1 MKLLRAKF
9 ENFRLLRDLEIE
21 FSTDPV
27 RNLTVIRAE
36 NETGKTT
43 MLTALQW
50 ALYGDEALPG
60 DAKTYRLHPIDSGFG
75 TIRTVVEVDFETVP
89 TLRSSRV
96 VSTLKRYRV
105 VRAVTETI
113 GASGWRR
120 GEATLRLY
128 DLTAKG
134 SDPQEYGENRVRV
147 ELPPELREVFFT
159 DGDRAL
165 SFIDAD
171 SVTVKRQRVENAIK
185 ALLGLSIIESAQRHV
200 KQAAADVNRRV
211 RESDASGRARE
222 ASARIE
228 ALDAE
233 LARLEPKH
241 AEAIANRARCEEQ
254 YERLGKQIEQA
265 LAQGDRSELATQ
277 LKRAMENRRR
287 SDALELSLAKEQGE
301 LLKSKVLAKQLLA
314 DAVAVAT
321 GKLEALKARGRIP
334 NQTIP
339 VLSECLEQ
347 GICICG
353 ESLDQLNS
361 DGDRRHKHIV
371 EMIEASRAA
380 DAIQKTITELYY
392 GARDLMQPGQAQG
405 WRDLYADLMD
415 RRNKVA
421 QTIKDLAAEEA
432 QIEAKIALVPD
443 LDIQHLREQ
452 KKVAR
457 RHADD
462 YGDTASRAAF
472 RIEAARS
479 ERAAAVKERD
489 NFLKEETKGQ
499 RLAAELLAGQDV
511 LRVFERALDRLKSDE
526 LGRVSTLMNEIF
538 LEMIGADTEQGAI
551 IRRAEISRDFD
562 ILVFGPDDRLLSPD
576 RDLNGASRRALTLAF
591 ILALT
596 RVSGVEAP
604 NIIDTPLGMMSG
616 YVKSSVVRVAAR
628 YSSQLILFLTR
639 SEIAGTTALLAEY
652 ADKVITL
659 TNPAHYPRM
668 LLYAPPSDVIQVV
681 RCNCSYDENCPT
693 CARKMEVEPEAASS
707 QVTA

>member
-21 FSTDPV
+21 FSVNPA

-60 DAKTYRLHPIDSGFG
+60 DPKTYRLHPIDAVGG
-75 TIRTVVEVDFETVP
+75 VRIVVEVDFETTP
-89 TLRSSRV
+89 APRSSRV
-96 VSTLKRYRV
+96 TPTLKRYRV
-105 VRAVTETI
+105 VRTVTETVT
-113 GASGWRR
+113 GTTWRR
-120 GEATLRLY
+120 GEPMLRLY
-128 DLTAKG
+128 DLGTKG
-134 SDPQEYGENRVRV
+134 SQPDEYGENRVRT

-185 ALLGLSIIESAQRHV
+185 ALLGLSIVESAQRHV
-200 KQAAADVNRRV
+200 KQAAADVNKRV

-228 ALDAE
+228 ALDTE
-233 LARLEPKH
+233 LSALEPKH
-241 AEAIANRARCEEQ
+241 VDALGNRARCEEQ

-265 LAQGDRSELATQ
+265 LAQGDRSELATGLQ
-277 LKRAMENRRR
+277 RVKANRKREEAI
-287 SDALELSLAKEQGE
+287 ELSMAREQGE
-301 LLKSKVLAKQLLA
+301 LLKSKVLAKQLLSET
-314 DAVAVAT
+314 VAIAT
-321 GKLEALKARGRIP
+321 QQLESLKERGGIP

-339 VLSECLEQ
+339 VLVECLGQ
-347 GICICG
+347 GCCICG
-353 ESLDQLNS
+353 ETLEED
-361 DGDRRHKHIV
+361 DPEGKRRRDHIDHL
-371 EMIEASRAA
+371 IETSRTA

-392 GARDLMQPGQAQG
+392 GARDLMQPGEAES
-405 WRDLYADLMD
+405 WRELYADLCD

-421 QTIKDLAAEEA
+421 QTLRDLAAEEA
-432 QIEAKIALVPD
+432 QLEAKIALVPD
-443 LDIQHLREQ
+443 VDIQHLREQ

-462 YGDTASRAAF
+462 YGDAASRTGF
-472 RIEAARS
+472 RIEAARR
-479 ERAAAVKERD
+479 ERKDAEDERD
-489 NFLKEETKGQ
+489 GYLKEETKGQ

-511 LRVFERALDRLKSDE
+511 LQIFERALERLKSDE
-526 LGRVSTLMNEIF
+526 LTRVSALMNEIF
-538 LEMIGADTEQGAI
+538 LEMIGADAEQGAI
-551 IRRAEISRDFD
+551 IRRAEISREFD
-562 ILVFGPDDRLLSPD
+562 ILVYGPDERLLSPD

-596 RVSGVEAP
+596 KISGVEAP

-628 YSSQLILFLTR
+628 YSAQLILFLTR
-639 SEIAGTTALLAEY
+639 SEIAGIEGLLKEY
-652 ADKVITL
+652 AEKVITL

-668 LLYAPPSDVIQVV
+668 LINEPPSGAVQVV
-681 RCNCSYDENCPT
+681 RCDCSYDESCKI
-693 CARKMEVEPEAASS
+693 CERKMEVDLEAAKLEAA
-707 QVTA
+707 Q

>member
-60 DAKTYRLHPIDSGFG
+60 NAKTYRLHPIDSGIG
-75 TIRTVVEVDFETVP
+75 TVRTVVEVDFETVP
-89 TLRSSRV
+89 ALRSSRV
-96 VSTLKRYRV
+96 VSTPKRYRV
-105 VRAVTETI
+105 VRTVTETV
-113 GASGWRR
+113 GASEWRR
-120 GEATLRLY
+120 GEPMLRLY
-128 DLTAKG
+128 ELTTKG
-134 SDPQEYGENRVRV
+134 SDPQEYSENRVRT

-185 ALLGLSIIESAQRHV
+185 ALLGLSIVESAHRHV
-200 KQAAADVNRRV
+200 KQAAADVNKRV

-228 ALDAE
+228 ALDVE
-233 LARLEPKH
+233 LAGLEPSQ
-241 AEAIANRARCEEQ
+241 AEASANRARCEEQ

-265 LAQGDRSELATQ
+265 LMQGDRSELATQ
-277 LKRAMENRRR
+277 LKRVKDNRKRT
-287 SDALELSLAKEQGE
+287 DALELSLAKEQGE
-301 LLKSKVLAKQLLA
+301 LLKSKELAKQLLA
-314 DAVAVAT
+314 DAVTVAA

-339 VLSECLEQ
+339 VLSECLGQ

-353 ESLDQLNS
+353 ESLDDS
-361 DGDRRHKHIV
+361 DPAGDRRHKHIV

-392 GARDLMQPGQAQG
+392 GAQDFMQPGEAQS
-405 WRDLYADLMD
+405 WRDLYADLTD

-421 QTIKDLAAEEA
+421 QTIKNLAAEEA
-432 QIEAKIALVPD
+432 QIEAKIALVPNV
-443 LDIQHLREQ
+443 DIQHLREQ

-457 RHADD
+457 KRADD
-462 YGDTASRAAF
+462 YGDAASRAAY
-472 RIEAARS
+472 RIEAARD
-479 ERAAAVKERD
+479 ERAATVKERD
-489 NFLKEETKGQ
+489 DYLKEETKGQ
-499 RLAAELLAGQDV
+499 RLAAELLVGQDV

-551 IRRAEISRDFD
+551 IRRAEISQDFD

-596 RVSGVEAP
+596 KVSGVEAP

-639 SEIAGTTALLAEY
+639 SEIAGTEALLAEY

-668 LLYAPPSDVIQVV
+668 LLHEPPSDVIQVI
-681 RCNCSYDENCPT
+681 RCDCSYDQSCQT
-693 CARKMEVEPEAASS
+693 CARKMEVESGVTNVEEAA
-707 QVTA
+707 

>member
-60 DAKTYRLHPIDSGFG
+60 DPKTYRLHPIDSGVG
-75 TIRTVVEVDFETVP
+75 TVRTVVEVDFETVP
-89 TLRSSRV
+89 ALRSSRV

-105 VRAVTETI
+105 VRTVTETVN
-113 GASGWRR
+113 ASGWRR
-120 GEATLRLY
+120 GEPTLRLY

-134 SDPQEYGENRVRV
+134 SDPQEYGENRVRT

-185 ALLGLSIIESAQRHV
+185 ALLGLSIVESAQRHV
-200 KQAAADVNRRV
+200 KQAAADVNKRV

-233 LARLEPKH
+233 LATLEPKQ
-241 AEAIANRARCEEQ
+241 AEAIANRARSEEQ

-277 LKRAMENRRR
+277 LKRVKDNRKR
-287 SDALELSLAKEQGE
+287 SDALELALAREQGE

-339 VLSECLEQ
+339 VLNECLTQ
-347 GICICG
+347 GVCICN
-353 ESLDQLNS
+353 ETLDETDP
-361 DGDRRHKHIV
+361 DGSRRRQHIN

-392 GARDLMQPGQAQG
+392 GARDLMQPGEAQS

-443 LDIQHLREQ
+443 IDIQHLREQ
-452 KKVAR
+452 KKIAR
-457 RHADD
+457 KHADD
-462 YGDTASRAAF
+462 YGDAASRAAF

-489 NFLKEETKGQ
+489 DYLKEETKGQ
-499 RLAAELLAGQDV
+499 RLAAELVAGQDV

-526 LGRVSTLMNEIF
+526 LGRVSALMNEIF

-551 IRRAEISRDFD
+551 IRRAEISQDFD
-562 ILVFGPDDRLLSPD
+562 ILVYGPDERLLSPD

-596 RVSGVEAP
+596 KVSGVEAP

-639 SEIAGTTALLAEY
+639 SEIAGTEALLAEY

-668 LLYAPPSDVIQVV
+668 LLHAPTSDVIQVV
-681 RCNCSYDENCPT
+681 RCDCSYDESCT
-693 CARKMEVEPEAASS
+693 VCARKMEVEPGAAPLEEAA
-707 QVTA
+707 

>member
-60 DAKTYRLHPIDSGFG
+60 DAKTYRLHPIDSSIG
-75 TIRTVVEVDFETVP
+75 TVRTVVEVDFETVP
-89 TLRSSRV
+89 AMRSTRV
-96 VSTLKRYRV
+96 APALKRYRV
-105 VRAVTETI
+105 VRTVTETV
-113 GASGWRR
+113 STTGWRR
-120 GEATLRLY
+120 GEPTLRLY

-134 SDPQEYGENRVRV
+134 SDPQEYGENRVRT

-185 ALLGLSIIESAQRHV
+185 ALLGLSVVESAQRHV
-200 KQAAADVNRRV
+200 KQAVADVNKRV
-211 RESDASGRARE
+211 RESDASDRARE

-228 ALDAE
+228 ALDIE
-233 LARLEPKH
+233 LAQLEPKQT
-241 AEAIANRARCEEQ
+241 EAIANRARCEEQ
-254 YERLGKQIEQA
+254 YERLGRQIEQA
-265 LAQGDRSELATQ
+265 LAQGDRSELASQ
-277 LKRAMENRRR
+277 LKRVKDSRKR
-287 SDALELSLAKEQGE
+287 SDALELTLAKEQGE

-314 DAVAVAT
+314 DAVAIAT
-321 GKLEALKARGRIP
+321 SKLEALKERGLIP
-334 NQTIP
+334 NQTVP
-339 VLSECLEQ
+339 VLTDCLGQ

-353 ESLDQLNS
+353 ESLDES
-361 DGDRRHKHIV
+361 EPDGGRRHKHIV

-392 GARDLMQPGQAQG
+392 GARDLMQPGEAAS
-405 WRDLYADLMD
+405 WRDIYADHMD

-421 QTIKDLAAEEA
+421 QTINDLAAEEA

-443 LDIQHLREQ
+443 VDVQRLREQ
-452 KKVAR
+452 KKIAR
-457 RHADD
+457 KNADD
-462 YGDTASRAAF
+462 CGDAASRAAF

-489 NFLKEETKGQ
+489 DYLKEETKGQ
-499 RLAAELLAGQDV
+499 RLAAELLAGQDI

-551 IRRAEISRDFD
+551 IRRAEISQNFD
-562 ILVFGPDDRLLSPD
+562 ILVFGFDNRPLSPD
-576 RDLNGASRRALTLAF
+576 RDLNGASRRALTLSF

-596 RVSGVEAP
+596 KVSGVEAP

-628 YSSQLILFLTR
+628 YSSQLVLFLTR
-639 SEIAGTTALLAEY
+639 SEISGTEALLAEY

-659 TNPAHYPRM
+659 SNPAHYPRM
-668 LLYAPPSDVIQVV
+668 LLHAPSSDVIQVI
-681 RCNCSYDENCPT
+681 RCDCSYDESCQT
-693 CARKMEVEPEAASS
+693 CARKMEVEHGAASLEDA
-707 QVTA
+707 T